1 MELIGTMT
9 VGAVF
14 SVSMGGGSVAPTI
27 TGDHQNRITD
37 YTAIVVEKRDALI
50 REIQQS

>member
-14 SVSMGGGSVAPTI
+14 SVSMGGGSL
-27 TGDHQNRITD
+27 RL
-37 YTAIVVEKRDALI
+37 ESERL
-50 REIQQS
+50 